1 MRAVILAGVVGL
13 LCSAGPAAA
22 QALSIE
28 FHDGQV
34 RLIAE
39 NVPVGRILAEWTR
52 VGGTRIVNGERIPGG
67 PVSLQLVDVPERQAI
82 EVVLRGAAGYM
93 VAARETTAPGS
104 SMFDRIMVLPTTSR
118 APSAQA
124 LPPPPPPGPQFI
136 ERPNDD
142 DIEDPEP
149 TPQAPPVLPPGFPRG
164 RVQTGVQPGNN
175 PPPQPPE
182 DAIPESNPFQPI
194 APTPG
199 NPFGVTPGVAR
210 PGSIAPV
217 PQRNP
222 NEPRPQ

>member
-1 MRAVILAGVVGL
+1 MRTLVLAGVFGL
-13 LCSAGPAAA
+13 LGSAGPASA
-22 QALSIE
+22 QTLSIE

-39 NVPVGRILAEWTR
+39 NVTVGRILAEWTR

-67 PVSLQLVDVPERQAI
+67 PVSLQLVDVPERQALD
-82 EVVLRGAAGYM
+82 VVLRGAAGYM
-93 VAARETTAPGS
+93 VAGRDTTAPGNS
-104 SMFDRIMVLPTTSR
+104 TFDRVMVLPTTAR

-136 ERPNDD
+136 ERPTDD

-164 RVQTGVQPGNN
+164 RVQTGVNPGNAAPPVPNDDDLPEQN
-175 PPPQPPE
+175 P
-182 DAIPESNPFQPI
+182 DQPI

-199 NPFGVTPGVAR
+199 NPFGIPSGSAR
-210 PGSIAPV
+210 PGTIAP
-217 PQRNP
+217 PRNP